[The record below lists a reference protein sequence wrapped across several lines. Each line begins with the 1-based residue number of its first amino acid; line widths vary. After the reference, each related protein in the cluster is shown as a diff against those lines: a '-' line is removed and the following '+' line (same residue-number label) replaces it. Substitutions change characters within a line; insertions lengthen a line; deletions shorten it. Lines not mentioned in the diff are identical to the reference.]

1 LQFSARFIPVT
12 EPNLMQRVCRKIA
25 KMFDMRTMKSNLYW
39 KEAPAATSVA

>member
-12 EPNLMQRVCRKIA
+12 EPNLMHKDWRKMA
-25 KMFDMRTMKSNLYW
+25 KILDMRTMKRSLNL